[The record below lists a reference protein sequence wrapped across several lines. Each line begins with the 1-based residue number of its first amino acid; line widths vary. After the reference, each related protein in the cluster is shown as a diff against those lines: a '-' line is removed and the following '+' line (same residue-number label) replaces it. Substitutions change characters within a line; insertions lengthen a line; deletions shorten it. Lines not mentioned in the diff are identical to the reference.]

1 MDNVQTHFYYFLG
14 NKKYHEI
21 HILQFQSFKLNER
34 SCNMIII
41 ISGKVE
47 QSLTFSFR
55 AGPELAGGFDVD
67 VP

>member
-1 MDNVQTHFYYFLG
+1 MKEAVMT
-14 NKKYHEI
+14 
-21 HILQFQSFKLNER
+21 
-34 SCNMIII
+34 II